1 MCFKQ
6 KQIKWLGA
14 FLFGV
19 LIAFSVR
26 SSALDVPATTPQTI
40 VLALYD
46 GRPDLP
52 ANVIVDE
59 IIRSTLERELGPRLD
74 FYAEFIDTA
83 RWPEAETQSA
93 VHDYLR
99 RRYAHKKLSAVIAV
113 AQSAIDFI
121 HLYGDELFPGVPI
134 VVYGPVDALRG
145 WEPGRSITGTL
156 AKLNLSGTV
165 ELILR
170 LQPGTREILV
180 VSGASSRDQW
190 LQSIARPQFEEFQKR
205 VKFTYLTGV
214 AVDDLVRTV
223 TQAPDGTAIFF
234 LSMFQDSAGN
244 NLLSHEVLARI
255 AKEAR
260 VPVYSQS
267 GMNLGRGIVGGI
279 VFDPQSLGLE
289 TAQLTLRVL
298 RGERLPDLPIQESK
312 STVPTVDW
320 RQLRRWGLDEKRLPA
335 GTVVRF
341 RETSVWESYK
351 WYMIGGIVLIL
362 AETLLIFGL
371 VWQRARAKRAETQ
384 LRESEGRFRLV
395 ANTAPVM
402 IWTSGTDRKCSYVN
416 KTWLDFTGR
425 PLGAEL
431 GDGWV
436 EAVHPD
442 DSDRCLQTYSEAF
455 NRRESF
461 KMHYR
466 VRRKD
471 GEYRWVL
478 ADGVPRFNPDGTF
491 AGYIGSCIDITERKL
506 AEESLA
512 TIGRRLIEAHETER
526 TWIARELHDD
536 VNQRMALLAIELDR
550 WNQQLPPSAVEFH
563 DHIHHAS
570 QRLSDIAADI
580 QALSHRLHSSKL
592 EYLGLVAAAKSF
604 CNELSEQQKVEI
616 DLSHTA
622 IPRSVPKEISLCLF
636 RVLQETL
643 QNGVKHSGVRHF
655 KVELHGTGGEIQLT
669 VSDLGMGF
677 DPQDAIH
684 RRGLG
689 LISMRERIQLVSG
702 EISIKSQPGG
712 GTTIHARVPLKTDG
726 YRAMA
731 G

>member
-1 MCFKQ
+1 MCLHQ
-6 KQIKWLGA
+6 KQRKLCIRSLVP
-14 FLFGV
+14 LVIV
-19 LIAFSVR
+19 LSV
-26 SSALDVPATTPQTI
+26 SGFAADAPAAEPQKA
-40 VLALYD
+40 VLALY
-46 GRPDLP
+46 GSRPDLP

-156 AKLNLSGTV
+156 AKLDLSGTV

-190 LQSIARPQFEEFQKR
+190 LRSIARPQFEEFQKR

-234 LSMFQDSAGN
+234 LSMLQDSAGN
-244 NLLSHEVLARI
+244 NLVSHEVLKRI
-255 AKEAR
+255 ASVAR

-267 GMNLGRGIVGGI
+267 GMNLGRGIVGGV

-298 RGERLPDLPIQESK
+298 RGERLQDLPIQESK
-312 STVPTVDW
+312 STVPMVDW
-320 RQLRRWGLDEKRLPA
+320 RQLRRWGLDDKRLPA

-341 RETSVWESYK
+341 HEASVWESYK
-351 WYMIGGIVLIL
+351 WYMIGGVVLIL

-371 VWQRARAKRAETQ
+371 VLQRARAQRAETQ

-395 ANTAPVM
+395 ANSAPVM
-402 IWTSGTDRKCSYVN
+402 IWTAGTDRKCSYVN

-425 PLGAEL
+425 PLEAEL

-436 EAVHPD
+436 EGVHPD
-442 DSDRCLQTYSEAF
+442 DSNRCLQTYTEAF
-455 NRRESF
+455 NRRVSF
-461 KMHYR
+461 ELQYR
-466 VRRKD
+466 LRRKD

-478 ADGVPRFNPDGTF
+478 DDGVPRFDPDGTF

-512 TIGRRLIEAHETER
+512 TIGRRLIEAHEAER
-526 TWIARELHDD
+526 TWIGRELHDD
-536 VNQRMALLAIELDR
+536 INQRLALLAIALDR
-550 WNQQLPPSAVEFH
+550 WSH
-563 DHIHHAS
+563 DAS
-570 QRLSDIAADI
+570 TNEVTEIVRHTRARITEIAQDV
-580 QALSHRLHSSKL
+580 QGLSHRLHSSKL
-592 EYLGLVAAAKSF
+592 DYLGLATAAKSF
-604 CNELSEQQKVEI
+604 CRELSEKTKVEI
-616 DLSHTA
+616 VFQHAGISHTL
-622 IPRSVPKEISLCLF
+622 SKEVSLCLF
-636 RVLQETL
+636 RVLQEGL
-643 QNGVKHSGVRHF
+643 QNAVKHSGARSFTVD
-655 KVELHGTGGEIQLT
+655 LQGTEESIELT
-669 VSDLGMGF
+669 VADFGNGF
-677 DPQDAIH
+677 EEQEAFTRH
-684 RRGLG
+684 GLG
-689 LISMRERIQLVSG
+689 LISMRERLQLVHG
-702 EISIKSQPGG
+702 ELSVKSQPGA
-712 GTTIHARVPLKTDG
+712 GTTIRARVPLKTEE